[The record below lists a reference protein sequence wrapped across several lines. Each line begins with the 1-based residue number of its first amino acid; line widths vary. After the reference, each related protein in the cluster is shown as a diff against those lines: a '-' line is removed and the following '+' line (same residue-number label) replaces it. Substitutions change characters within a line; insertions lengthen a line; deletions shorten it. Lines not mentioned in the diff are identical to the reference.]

1 MKIKLLI
8 LIGFFFITGCLLG
21 DTQCCDLVRS
31 NPISK
36 GLYIE
41 RYRTF
46 CAGVFG
52 ERIDCY
58 ITDSVSFR
66 QLIGAYDEHGTLT
79 AEQNSNKLEVYN
91 LESIIL
97 ADTLEKKTISKAALL
112 TKHHNDSS
120 CLANIPIF
128 GKNTIKCNN
137 YYPAG
142 SYKTEDN
149 YYLTQIQ
156 YKCENDF
163 LNAVY
168 YTDSLTFRILIGIY
182 SPGSL
187 SNNYKVKQNSNKDFD
202 FFNVEYKHKTDTVKR
217 KTYLLSELRKGNLT
231 KVCK

>member
-1 MKIKLLI
+1 MTIKLLT

-21 DTQCCDLVRS
+21 DTQCCDLIGS
-31 NPISK
+31 NQISTN
-36 GLYIE
+36 LYIE

-58 ITDSVSFR
+58 LTDSVSFR
-66 QLIGAYDEHGTLT
+66 QLIGDYDEHGSLT
-79 AEQNSNKLEVYN
+79 AEKNGNNLEVYN
-91 LESIIL
+91 IESITF
-97 ADTLEKKTISKAALL
+97 ADTLEKKTISKTELL
-112 TKHHNDSS
+112 TKHHSDSS
-120 CLANIPIF
+120 CLVNIPIF

-137 YYPAG
+137 YYPAW
-142 SYKTEDN
+142 SYKTDDN
-149 YYLTQIQ
+149 YYLTQTQ

-168 YTDSLTFRILIGIY
+168 YTDSLNFRIFIGIY
-182 SPGSL
+182 SPGSF
-187 SNNYKVKQNSNKDFD
+187 SNNYFAIQNINKDFD

-217 KTYLLSELRKGNLT
+217 KTYLLSELKKGKLT